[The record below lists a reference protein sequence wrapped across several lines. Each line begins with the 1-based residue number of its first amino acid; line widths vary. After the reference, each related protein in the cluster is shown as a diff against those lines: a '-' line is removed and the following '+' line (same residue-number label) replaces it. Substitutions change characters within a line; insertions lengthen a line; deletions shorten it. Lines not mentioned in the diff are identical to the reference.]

1 MTMANASRPWWRNK
15 IAYQIYPKSF
25 LDGNGDGIGDL
36 PGVLSKLDYL
46 KDLGV
51 DILWLSPVY
60 PSPMVDQG
68 YDISDYYGIDPCF
81 GTMEDL
87 EALIREL
94 KRREMY
100 LVMDLVVSHCSD
112 QHPWFREAVRDPAGK
127 YGQYFYLKPGRNGGP
142 PNNWRAEFGGSCW
155 ERLPGS
161 DLYYFHTFAKEQPD
175 LNWENP
181 EVRREICDMVNWWL
195 DKGVSGFRLDAI
207 INLKKDL
214 RFQDGPADSP
224 DGTCAVSKM
233 LPRTA
238 EIGAFLNQLKRE
250 CFLPHD
256 AFTVGEVYSITP
268 ERVAEFG
275 GPEGYFSTLFDFGH
289 FLAGHQGPFWYQ
301 YKPFDFKTWRDA
313 IFQAQENAG
322 SAVFLANVLENHDRP
337 RAPGIFLPEGDACYE
352 SVTALAAL
360 SVLLRGIPFLYQGQE
375 IGMRNGDFRTVED
388 FEDLNTHDQYQAA
401 RSAGRTEAEAMAVC
415 RRHSRDNA
423 RTPMQW
429 TGGKHAGF
437 TSGTPWFPVNP
448 NYRELNAEADAAA
461 GERSVRGWYKRLLAL
476 RKAPEW
482 EDVLVHGGFCPAF
495 REEPEIFAYWRT
507 GETSGERVLVLCH
520 YGRGQASVPFP
531 EPFRVL
537 LNNYD
542 GLENREGRLWLRT
555 YQIVVLACG
564 AGEQEA
570 L

>member
-94 KRREMY
+94 KHREMY

-289 FLAGHQGPFWYQ
+289 FLAGHRGPFWYQ
-301 YKPFDFKTWRDA
+301 HKPFDFKTWRDA

-375 IGMRNGDFRTVED
+375 IGMRNGDFRMVED

-401 RSAGRTEAEAMAVC
+401 RSAGRTETEAMAVC

-520 YGRGQASVPFP
+520 YGRGRASVPFP

-555 YQIVVLACG
+555 YQVVVLACG
-564 AGEQEA
+564 TGEQEA